1 MRQKPSTPASARA
14 GFSLI
19 ELLISMTVAIILVS
33 VAISMIFAMRRVQR
47 FDQARTT
54 INQNLRSAT
63 DIIGNNIRQAGQNL
77 PRGGTPFPS
86 ITFSEDADNN
96 TIFTIRQGISN
107 DALAICQ
114 DLSGGNSITL
124 AVSGSDRPEC
134 DADDEATTNTI
145 DDVLA
150 DWRDLRVANGGEIR
164 AYVYDPTTN
173 NGEFVTYTGE
183 NGYKLTI
190 SGGLSGT
197 YERDDR
203 AEVYLLEEH
212 RYQINNE
219 EGSLEFILND
229 LGDNPQTLAFN
240 ISDFT
245 VSATLDDNTV
255 ITELLGSGEATTE
268 ADADITTRWNKIRRV
283 HVSLTGVEAREG
295 PNARTFTADFLPRNV
310 F

>member
-1 MRQKPSTPASARA
+1 M
-14 GFSLI
+14 
-19 ELLISMTVAIILVS
+19 
-33 VAISMIFAMRRVQR
+33 
-47 FDQARTT
+47 
-54 INQNLRSAT
+54 
-63 DIIGNNIRQAGQNL
+63 
-77 PRGGTPFPS
+77 
-86 ITFSEDADNN
+86 
-96 TIFTIRQGISN
+96 
-107 DALAICQ
+107 
-114 DLSGGNSITL
+114 SGGNSITL

-134 DADDEATTNTI
+134 DADDEATTSTI

-164 AYVYDPTTN
+164 AYVYDPTTK

-183 NGYKLTI
+183 NNYKLTI

-197 YERDDR
+197 YKQENNVQ
-203 AEVYLLEEH
+203 VYLLEEH

-219 EGSLEFILND
+219 EGSLEFIFND

-255 ITELLGSGEATTE
+255 ITELLSSGEATTE